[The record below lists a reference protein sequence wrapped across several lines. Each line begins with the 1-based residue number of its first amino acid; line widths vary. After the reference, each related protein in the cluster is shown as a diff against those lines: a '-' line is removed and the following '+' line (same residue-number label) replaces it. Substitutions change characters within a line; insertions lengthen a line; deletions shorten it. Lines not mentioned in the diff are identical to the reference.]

1 MSNAKKNPKNQA
13 KPTQEELATSL
24 QALIAQGKKEGMIR
38 SVDLNALLEKMELSP
53 ERIEEVYAV
62 LEAGTKRARATAA
75 ATLRDVR
82 NAMRINYFD
91 DKELIAAQAKAFA
104 EKNAH

>member
-1 MSNAKKNPKNQA
+1 VKVKKF
-13 KPTQEELATSL
+13 
-24 QALIAQGKKEGMIR
+24 LINILNETLDPIR
-38 SVDLNALLEKMELSP
+38 ERRRYFE